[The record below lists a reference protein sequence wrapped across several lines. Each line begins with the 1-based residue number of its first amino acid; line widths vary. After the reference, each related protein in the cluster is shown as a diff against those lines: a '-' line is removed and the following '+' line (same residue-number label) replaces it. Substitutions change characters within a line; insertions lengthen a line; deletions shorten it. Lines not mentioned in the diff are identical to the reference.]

1 MLKIKKFLC
10 RFIPIKS
17 LRQSCKEKLKGEA
30 FIARYKRFRKKYHW
44 GRYSY
49 AQWDSIKIVHKDSEI
64 GSFCSI
70 ADNVHIGLTQHPVDY
85 LTTYPMTYRHHQLS
99 VFEMLIPALRNRTA
113 GDFENVKKVVIG
125 NDVWIGNNAMI
136 MDGVKVGD
144 GAIVAAGAVVT
155 RDVPP
160 YAIVG
165 GVPAKVIK
173 YRFSPEIIEKLL
185 YLKWWELSDEEIV
198 SLPFENIE
206 KCIEKLELLR
216 QSR

>member
-10 RFIPIKS
+10 KFIPFKKLRKS
-17 LRQSCKEKLKGEA
+17 YKAKLNNEGFVA
-30 FIARYKRFRKKYHW
+30 QYKHFRKKYRW
-44 GRYSY
+44 GRCSY
-49 AQWDSIKIVHKDSEI
+49 AQWDSIKIVHKESEV

-70 ADNVHIGLTQHPVDY
+70 AANVCIGLTRHPVDY
-85 LTTYPMTYRHHQLS
+85 LTTYPMAYDHPHLS
-99 VFEMLIPALRNRTA
+99 MIEMLIPALRNRTA
-113 GDFENVKKVVIG
+113 GDFEYIEKCVIG

-185 YLKWWELSDEEIV
+185 HLKWWELSDEEIV

-216 QSR
+216 ESR